1 MNPYLPIDKQNIDQD
16 YKLSDNHLLH
26 EQAGLLYNGTDEDGV
41 DEWLGTKAQW
51 KKYEELER
59 EQMIEE
65 EIDEIKHPNL

>member
-1 MNPYLPIDKQNIDQD
+1 MNPYLPADKQNIDQD

-26 EQAGLLYNGTDEDGV
+26 EQARLLYNGTDEDGV

-65 EIDEIKHPNL
+65 EIDLIKHPNL